1 MKEIK
6 EKPPMGKSKSPKI
19 KDASG
24 IPKTAMEQVL
34 LRARNETASALTE
47 TPGSG
52 QEGNYTETARM
63 EKQVQMGTEYG
74 TEQSTAAMYRAGK
87 KLAQRR
93 AGQRRMRDM
102 AQTTAAAPGPAV
114 TAEGREMPNIKQAS
128 APLRCNKP
136 LPKERK
142 APHSGRPP
150 LRSARQSS
158 KTAKEVLRRQEQGRR
173 LAIRAAQAGKKATER
188 TVKVLVA
195 TLRKTVELALAAL
208 QSLIAAV
215 AAGGT
220 VALVIVL
227 LICMVAMV
235 ASSAYGIFFTSQ
247 ANATSVTAQDAVLL
261 LGNEHRDAISA
272 IENSVS
278 HDRVETVSNDGVYYI
293 RWQDVLAVY
302 AAQYAGADNGA
313 SVAVFTSEQLDAL
326 RGVLWEMNAV
336 GYTVYDNTVTI
347 QAADGTTST
356 MTERV
361 LRIELTHKTPNEM
374 AAAHSYNARQREY
387 LTLLRGQDTA
397 ALWAQMLGGY
407 TPGSGQTMTPAAGTA
422 LAYGLQWPLPVA
434 GSITSRFGYRTDP
447 FTGETKYHNGTDIAA
462 AGGTEILAA
471 AGGTVTVANALDS
484 WGGGY
489 GFYVKIDHGGGLE
502 TLYAHC
508 SSICVTVGERVQA
521 GQVIGY
527 VGSTGR
533 ATGDHLHFEC
543 YYNGKQQDIL
553 S

>member
-6 EKPPMGKSKSPKI
+6 EKPPMGKSKAPKI
-19 KDASG
+19 KDVSG

-52 QEGNYTETARM
+52 QEGNYTEAARM
-63 EKQVQMGTEYG
+63 EQQVQTGIEYG
-74 TEQSTAAMYRAGK
+74 TEQTTAAMYRAGK
-87 KLAQRR
+87 KLAQQR

-102 AQTTAAAPGPAV
+102 AQTTAAAPRPTA
-114 TAEGREMPNIKQAS
+114 TAEGREIKQAS

-142 APHSGRPP
+142 APHTGRPP
-150 LRSARQSS
+150 LRAARQSA

-195 TLRKTVELALAAL
+195 ALRKTVELALAAL
-208 QSLIAAV
+208 QSLIAV
-215 AAGGT
+215 IAAGGT
-220 VALVIVL
+220 VSLVIVL

-235 ASSAYGIFFTSQ
+235 AGSAYGIFFTGQ
-247 ANATSVTAQDAVLL
+247 TDATSVTAQDAVLL

-272 IENSVS
+272 IENAVA

-302 AAQYAGADNGA
+302 AAQYAGADDGA
-313 SVAVFTSEQLDAL
+313 SVAVFTSDQLDAL
-326 RGVLWEMNAV
+326 RTVMWEMNAV
-336 GYTVYDNTVTI
+336 GYTVYDNTVTL

-374 AAAHSYNARQREY
+374 AAAHNYNARQREY

-407 TPGSGQTMTPAAGTA
+407 TPGSGQTMAPAAGTA

-447 FTGETKYHNGTDIAA
+447 FTGETRYHNGTDIAA
-462 AGGTEILAA
+462 AGGTAILAA

-489 GFYVKIDHGGGLE
+489 GFYVKIDHGSGLE

-508 SSICVTVGERVQA
+508 SSICVTVGEQVQA

-533 ATGDHLHFEC
+533 ATGDHLHFEV
-543 YYNGKQQDIL
+543 YKDGTLQ
-553 S
+553 SAV